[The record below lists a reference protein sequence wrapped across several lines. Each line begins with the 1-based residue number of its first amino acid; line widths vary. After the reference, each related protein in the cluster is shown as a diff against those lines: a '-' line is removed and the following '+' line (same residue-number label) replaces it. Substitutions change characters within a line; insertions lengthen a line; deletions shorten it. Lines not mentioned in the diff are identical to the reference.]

1 MKYKKVFL
9 IILDGFGLA
18 SKNPDNAIL
27 AGGIPYLDSLID
39 KYPTFSIVASSLVVG
54 LPWGNQGN
62 SEVGHSA
69 IGTGR
74 VLIQDLARIN
84 KEIRGGE
91 FFENEVLLKAAEY
104 AKKNDSTIHFVG
116 CMSPGGIHSHE
127 DHLISLFNFAKKQKL
142 EKISAHI
149 FTDGRDAGPN
159 DAANSWKKVKP
170 AADKVGAKVS
180 SICGRM
186 YSMDRI
192 LDWALTEA
200 AWKGMMGVSEKKITD
215 IAKYLDESYKAGK
228 TDYDIEPASVEGG
241 LPIQDNDAV
250 VFFHFRNDRMIQMVG
265 PFAYK
270 DFSDFNREPNPQNL
284 YVVTM
289 TRYKEDFGLDVVYPP
304 SDIKNSLGEMI
315 SKNGLKQWRIAEK
328 EKEAHVTNFFNGGKL
343 DPWEGEERL
352 IVSSRKM
359 KGDEYL
365 EHPEM
370 SAEKVVSEVLARKD
384 GDASLFV
391 INFANPDM
399 IAHTGD
405 FNATVKAI
413 QITDMSL
420 KTLVP
425 EIIKNPEYAVIIT
438 ADHGNAEEL
447 VDPETGGKDT
457 QHSTRNVPMIFVGN
471 GLELLDSTGKTLE
484 MLANDAPFGSVVDV
498 APSVL
503 ELLGIEKPKEMVGN
517 SLLSS

>member
-1 MKYKKVFL
+1 M
-9 IILDGFGLA
+9 
-18 SKNPDNAIL
+18 
-27 AGGIPYLDSLID
+27 
-39 KYPTFSIVASSLVVG
+39 
-54 LPWGNQGN
+54 
-62 SEVGHSA
+62 
-69 IGTGR
+69 
-74 VLIQDLARIN
+74 
-84 KEIRGGE
+84 
-91 FFENEVLLKAAEY
+91 
-104 AKKNDSTIHFVG
+104 
-116 CMSPGGIHSHE
+116 
-127 DHLISLFNFAKKQKL
+127 
-142 EKISAHI
+142 
-149 FTDGRDAGPN
+149 
-159 DAANSWKKVKP
+159 
-170 AADKVGAKVS
+170 VS
-180 SICGRM
+180 
-186 YSMDRI
+186 
-192 LDWALTEA
+192 
-200 AWKGMMGVSEKKITD
+200 
-215 IAKYLDESYKAGK
+215 
-228 TDYDIEPASVEGG
+228 
-241 LPIQDNDAV
+241 
-250 VFFHFRNDRMIQMVG
+250 

-270 DFSDFNREPNPQNL
+270 DFSDFNRNPNPQNL
-284 YVVTM
+284 YVATM
-289 TRYKEDFGLDVVYPP
+289 TRYKEDFGLDVAYPP

-343 DPWEGEERL
+343 DSWEGEERL

-447 VDPETGGKDT
+447 VDPETGEKDT
-457 QHSTRNVPMIFVGN
+457 QHSTRNIPMIFVGS

-517 SLLSS
+517 CLISC